1 MKNMTSKF
9 RFFGFMFFLSFFGNS
24 QDFNRF
30 PDLKTKINIHKS
42 GPYVGLQKGLFNV
55 VELGGEYQWKKV
67 KWVKPKTFSV
77 NAGMNYNFQENVLGY
92 DAGFW
97 FKTGRLNLTYGAA
110 ICYRTDFT
118 RGEIGFAPIIG
129 FKLAQF
135 HLQTGCIFFAAPMSY
150 IKTNTFFISL
160 RFVLI
165 NRRKFDFD

>member
-1 MKNMTSKF
+1 MTSKF
-9 RFFGFMFFLSFFGNS
+9 WIFGFMFLLSLHGNS
-24 QDFNRF
+24 QDTIRF
-30 PDLKTKINIHKS
+30 PELKTKIHVHKS
-42 GPYVGLQKGLFNV
+42 GAYVGLQKGLYNV
-55 VELGGEYQWKKV
+55 VELGGEYQWKKL

-135 HLQTGCIFFAAPMSY
+135 HLQTGCVFFAHPLSY
-150 IKTNTFFISL
+150 VKTNTFFISL

>member
-1 MKNMTSKF
+1 MKNMVRKF
-9 RFFGFMFFLSFFGNS
+9 RIFGLICLLSFYANS
-24 QDFNRF
+24 QNINKL
-30 PDLKTKINIHKS
+30 PELKTKINIHKS
-42 GPYVGLQKGLFNV
+42 GPYVGLQKGLYTV

-67 KWVKPKTFSV
+67 KWVKPKTFSL
-77 NAGMNYNFQENVLGY
+77 NAGMNYNFQDNVLGY
-92 DAGFW
+92 DTGFW

-135 HLQTGCIFFAAPMSY
+135 HLQTGCNFFAHPVSY
-150 IKTNTFFISL
+150 VKTNTFFISL